1 MLMPDPEGNPVRAW
15 QPGPPLDSPR
25 PGLQINNLV
34 VLMNK
39 LLKPSRRR
47 FLLNTGILA
56 AGWEL
61 SRSDAV
67 LSQQLPVT
75 PSCRDGDEPTM
86 RQTEGPF
93 FKPKSPER
101 SDLREAG
108 AGDRSFELSGFVLT
122 RSCRPLQ
129 GAVVDLWHADEK
141 GVYDDIGFR
150 YRGHVI
156 TGADGSFRFRT
167 IVPAVYSG
175 RTRHYHVKIQAPGSR
190 LLTTQLYFPNEPAN
204 LRDGLFQ
211 RELVMRVA
219 ETGDEAAGRFD
230 FVLNVR

>member
-15 QPGPPLDSPR
+15 QAGPPLDSPR

-67 LSQQLPVT
+67 LSQQLQVT
-75 PSCRDGDEPTM
+75 PSCRDGDEPTV

-101 SDLREAG
+101 SDLREPG

-156 TGADGSFRFRT
+156 TVADGSFRFRT

-190 LLTTQLYFPNEPAN
+190 LLTTQLYFPNELAN

-219 ETGDEAAGRFD
+219 ETGDGAAGRFD